1 MRSKCLLII
10 LSYNLKLNG
19 VKLQEMKRQVIK
31 GSMLILKGLVK
42 YFPVLFEFLLTV
54 FKFIVKNLVSYRKC
68 VIKDNLNNSFCDVYA
83 EDDRNQIV
91 DKYYSVMFRYIKET
105 IMMLSFDQKVLK
117 SKINYHEQD
126 RWEGYFNNQMSV
138 IVTASHYGNWEV
150 NMVAFPALTRMKV
163 VAFYKPMSGSDVEK
177 IMFEARSKFGLH
189 LYSIHLTARVM
200 QELKMERV
208 LYVFLGDQSPLN
220 MNGVYWNT
228 FLNQHTPWM
237 TGAEKLA
244 KKYHYPVVYLS
255 QKPIIASDVWY
266 ELNFYL
272 ISDDSADTIEGEI
285 TEKYSR
291 ILEAEIKQNPEYW
304 LWSHNRWK
312 RANIKNLAHNKSFG

>member
-1 MRSKCLLII
+1 
-10 LSYNLKLNG
+10 
-19 VKLQEMKRQVIK
+19 MKYQVIK
-31 GSMLILKGLVK
+31 SSLLILKGLSK
-42 YFPVLFEFLLTV
+42 YFPMLFEFLQPV
-54 FKFIVKNLVSYRKC
+54 FKFMVKNLVGYRKC
-68 VIKDNLNNSFCDVYA
+68 VIKDNLKNSFCEVYT

-105 IMMLSFDQKVLK
+105 IMMLSFDQKMLK
-117 SKINYHEQD
+117 SKIIYHDQD
-126 RWEGYFNNQMSV
+126 RWEGYFLNQRSV

-150 NMVAFPALTRMKV
+150 NLVAFPALTRMKV
-163 VAFYKPMSGSDVEK
+163 VAFYKPMSGSDVDK
-177 IMFEARSKFGLH
+177 IMFDARSKFGLL
-189 LYSIHLTARVM
+189 LYPIQLTARVM
-200 QELKMERV
+200 QELKMEKV
-208 LYVFLGDQSPLN
+208 LYIFLGDQSPLN
-220 MNGVYWNT
+220 MNGVYWNS
-228 FLNQHTPWM
+228 FLNQCTPWL

-266 ELNFYL
+266 KLEFQL
-272 ISDDSADTIEGEI
+272 ISDHSADTEVGEI

-312 RANIKNLAHNKSFG
+312 RADHKYLAGNSSFD